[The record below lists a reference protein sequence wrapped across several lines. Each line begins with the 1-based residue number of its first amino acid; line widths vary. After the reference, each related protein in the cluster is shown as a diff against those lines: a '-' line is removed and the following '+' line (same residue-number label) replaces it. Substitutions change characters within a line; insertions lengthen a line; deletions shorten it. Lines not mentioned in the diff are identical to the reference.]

1 MVKLLQSTMGIKQHT
16 SLEQQSFLLK
26 KKCQVFERIYLDLL
40 VLDFSLFLMYVKY
53 TSLVSKPSDSSVKI

>member
-26 KKCQVFERIYLDLL
+26 KKCQVFERIYMYLDLL
-40 VLDFSLFLMYVKY
+40 VLDFSLFLM
-53 TSLVSKPSDSSVKI
+53 